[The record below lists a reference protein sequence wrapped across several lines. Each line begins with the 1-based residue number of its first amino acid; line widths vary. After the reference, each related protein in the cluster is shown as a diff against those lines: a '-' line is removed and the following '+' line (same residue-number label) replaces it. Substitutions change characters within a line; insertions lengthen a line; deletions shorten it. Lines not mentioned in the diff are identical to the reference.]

1 MRTSTRYIDGEERR
15 GTNKMMQANSIGGG
29 GGLLVAAF
37 SAPPRLSVPRSSPLS
52 LCNNFHDRISPL
64 SPRITPSI
72 LSTFSP
78 FPLPTSRYSLRKDN
92 GRNGGRGRVRRDA
105 LPSPHDLGLD
115 TSFLSSFGDLLH
127 ATTSTATTA
136 AAGHDHHLPTTL
148 LSDSSA
154 ATVQQPHLNVGQIFH
169 DVVEEVEDELAAE
182 MSPKEGG
189 IVITP
194 EMEKASLNDVGHDL
208 IIFLTICTV
217 AAPLSSALG
226 ISPVL
231 LYLLFGFITGPYGL
245 GLLRGNEE
253 VGFELGDFGILF
265 LLFVEGL
272 NLSPERLRELGSFFS
287 LGATQLLFS
296 VGLIFFGLFLGGP
309 LLFQVVSNP
318 SVPIDPLMVQLL
330 EQPVV
335 AFAIAAA
342 GALSSSA
349 FVLPILKEK
358 GWEDRPDGIAALSI
372 LLLQD
377 LAVAPLLVILPLIAE
392 VEGVGTGEGGA
403 DPIALG
409 ILAFKATVGF
419 GAVLSL
425 ASVALRKVFQVVAS
439 SRSSQSF
446 VAASLL
452 VAVGMGVVSDFLG
465 LSSTT
470 GAFAAGV
477 LLAESGY
484 RAQIEADIKPFE
496 GILLGVFFVT
506 AGSALDPGT
515 VIDSWPTLV
524 VGILSFL
531 VIKFSVIFSAGGAL
545 GISRADAAR
554 VGLLLAGGGEFAF
567 VVFNLASDNG
577 IIPDSLGSLLTA
589 SVIIS
594 MALTPLL
601 GEVAEY
607 VGDKLDVKDAEVM
620 KEQWFGGENGDA
632 IAYDVSVKDEH
643 RIQEAFDRFD
653 KDGNG
658 EITAEELQQ
667 IFTFAGEKDGEG
679 KGLTL
684 EQVKFIIRRF
694 DDNNDGILQYE
705 EFAQLWMAK
714 RRSAVSEEALRRAVV
729 VCGYNEVGQQ
739 LCSLL
744 DKANIA
750 GIPYVAFARKTEQI
764 SASVTDGAR
773 VVYGDGTS
781 ASLIRAAGV
790 QEPTAIA
797 ITYSEPERNRDATE
811 LLREAFPD
819 TPIFVRSD
827 EQNNV
832 KNLIKAGAT
841 EVIVATGTV
850 ASGIGQLLGVRR
862 RFGENLSD
870 DSNAAIGFGNA
881 ATALFPPVSKD
892 ITEEKLAGLAEE
904 IDPEIDRDEARKLY
918 KLFSTS
924 LTINEDGK
932 AQLSELVNEL
942 LRTSEL
948 FVTDEQVSDLLE
960 CDSLDGKCMIDAE
973 ERYVSFSEFVT
984 LYRKNVALG
993 KEEEYQM

>member
-1 MRTSTRYIDGEERR
+1 MGEIVHEVID
-15 GTNKMMQANSIGGG
+15 
-29 GGLLVAAF
+29 
-37 SAPPRLSVPRSSPLS
+37 
-52 LCNNFHDRISPL
+52 
-64 SPRITPSI
+64 
-72 LSTFSP
+72 
-78 FPLPTSRYSLRKDN
+78 
-92 GRNGGRGRVRRDA
+92 
-105 LPSPHDLGLD
+105 
-115 TSFLSSFGDLLH
+115 
-127 ATTSTATTA
+127 
-136 AAGHDHHLPTTL
+136 
-148 LSDSSA
+148 
-154 ATVQQPHLNVGQIFH
+154 
-169 DVVEEVEDELAAE
+169 EVENEIRNE
-182 MSPKEGG
+182 MSASSEDG

-208 IIFLTICTV
+208 ILFLTICV
-217 AAPLSSALG
+217 VVAPLSSALN

-231 LYLLFGFITGPYGL
+231 LYLLFGLITGPHGL

-296 VGLIFFGLFLGGP
+296 VGVIFFGFFLGGP

-318 SVPIDPLMVQLL
+318 SVPIDPLIVQLL

-377 LAVAPLLVILPLIAE
+377 LAVAPLLVILPLFAE
-392 VEGVGTGEGGA
+392 LEGVGTGSEGGGA
-403 DPIALG
+403 DPVALG

-419 GAVLSL
+419 GAVLAL

-484 RAQIEADIKPFE
+484 RAQIEADIQPFE
-496 GILLGVFFVT
+496 GILLGVFFIT
-506 AGSALDPGT
+506 AGSALDPTT
-515 VIDSWPTLV
+515 VIECWPTLFA
-524 VGILSFL
+524 GIASFL
-531 VIKFSVIFSAGGAL
+531 VIKFGVIYSGGGAL
-545 GISRADAAR
+545 GLSKGDSAR

-567 VVFNLASDNG
+567 VVFNLAAENG
-577 IIPDSLGSLLTA
+577 IIPETLGSLLTA

-594 MALTPLL
+594 MALTPAL
-601 GEVAEY
+601 GELADY
-607 VGDKLDVKDAEVM
+607 VGTQLDVQEAEVV
-620 KEQWFGGENGDA
+620 KEQWFGGEDKNGNN
-632 IAYDVSVKDEH
+632 ITYDVSITDDTK
-643 RIQEAFDRFD
+643 IKEAFSRFD

-658 EITAEELQQ
+658 EITAEELQN
-667 IFTFAGEKDGEG
+667 IFTLVGERDGEG
-679 KGLTL
+679 KFLSL
-684 EQVKFIIRRF
+684 DQVKTIIRRF
-694 DDNNDGILQYE
+694 DDNDDGVLQFE

-714 RRSAVSEEALRRAVV
+714 RRSAMSEESLRRAVV

-739 LCSLL
+739 LCALL

-764 SASVTDGAR
+764 SASVVDGAR

-781 ASLIRAAGV
+781 GALIRAAGV

-797 ITYSEPERNRDATE
+797 ITYSEPDRCQRATE
-811 LLREAFPD
+811 ILRESFPD
-819 TPIFVRSD
+819 SPIFVRSD
-827 EQNNV
+827 EQSTL
-832 KNLIKAGAT
+832 KELIKAGAT
-841 EVIVATGTV
+841 EVIVATGRV
-850 ASGIGQLLGVRR
+850 ASGMGQLLGVKRN
-862 RFGENLSD
+862 GAYTGID
-870 DSNAAIGFGNA
+870 DNSGAAIALGNM
-881 ATALFPPVSKD
+881 ATTLYPPVDKAS
-892 ITEEKLAGLAEE
+892 EQKLSGLAEE
-904 IDPEIDRDEARKLY
+904 IDSDSDREETRKLFR
-918 KLFSTS
+918 LFSTS
-924 LTINEDGK
+924 LSLDDSGR

-948 FVTDEQVSDLLE
+948 FVTDEDVASLLE
-960 CDSLDGKCMIDAE
+960 CDSLDGKCLTDAE
-973 ERYVSFSEFVT
+973 ERYVTFSEFVT
-984 LYRKNVALG
+984 LYRENVALG
-993 KEEEYQM
+993 KEKDVYS

>member
-1 MRTSTRYIDGEERR
+1 MPRYSY
-15 GTNKMMQANSIGGG
+15 NNNMMESNSVGGFG
-29 GGLLVAAF
+29 VAAF
-37 SAPPRLSVPRSSPLS
+37 NTPLHTTTRSPL
-52 LCNNFHDRISPL
+52 CNLHQHISPL
-64 SPRITPSI
+64 SPRIIPPPTSA
-72 LSTFSP
+72 SSSAFSP
-78 FPLPTSRYSLRKDN
+78 FSPSSSRCPPFRAN
-92 GRNGGRGRVRRDA
+92 NHRHRRGLTRQHA

-115 TSFLSSFGDLLH
+115 GSFLNSIGDFLH
-127 ATTSTATTA
+127 TTTSTAAATTTHVD
-136 AAGHDHHLPTTL
+136 HDHLSSML
-148 LSDSSA
+148 LSDSAVADSPP
-154 ATVQQPHLNVGQIFH
+154 PHLSAREILGEI
-169 DVVEEVEDELAAE
+169 VEEVEDELRSE
-182 MSPKEGG
+182 MTEDNNG

-208 IIFLTICTV
+208 IIFLTICV
-217 AAPLSSALG
+217 VVAPLSSALG

-231 LYLLFGFITGPYGL
+231 LYLLFGLITGPHGL
-245 GLLRGNEE
+245 QILRGNEE

-296 VGLIFFGLFLGGP
+296 VGVIFFGLFLGGP

-318 SVPIDPLMVQLL
+318 SVPIDPLIVQLL

-377 LAVAPLLVILPLIAE
+377 LAVAPLLVLLPLIAQ

-506 AGSALDPGT
+506 AGSALDPNT
-515 VIDSWPTLV
+515 VIECWPTLIA
-524 VGILSFL
+524 GILSFL
-531 VIKFSVIFSAGGAL
+531 VIKFSVIYSAGGAL
-545 GISRADAAR
+545 GISRGDAAR

-567 VVFNLASDNG
+567 VVFNLAADNG

-607 VGDKLDVKDAEVM
+607 VGNQLDVQEAEEIKD
-620 KEQWFGGENGDA
+620 QWFGGEKRD
-632 IAYDVSVKDEH
+632 IDYDVSIKDDS

-658 EITAEELQQ
+658 EITAEELRE
-667 IFTFAGEKDGEG
+667 IFVLAGEKDGEG
-679 KGLTL
+679 QGLSL
-684 EQVKFIIRRF
+684 EQVKSIIRRF
-694 DDNNDGILQYE
+694 DDNDDGILQYE

-714 RRSAVSEEALRRAVV
+714 RRSAMSEEALRQAVV

-781 ASLIRAAGV
+781 GSLIRAAGV

-797 ITYSEPERNRDATE
+797 ITYSEANRCQAATE

-819 TPIFVRSD
+819 TPIFVRADSQSKQK
-827 EQNNV
+827 E
-832 KNLIKAGAT
+832 LIKGGAT
-841 EVIVATGTV
+841 EVICATGTV
-850 ASGIGQLLGVRR
+850 ASGIGQLLGVKR
-862 RFGENLSD
+862 RFGEDLSD
-870 DSNAAIGFGNA
+870 ESSAALGFGSA
-881 ATALFPPVSKD
+881 ATALFPAMSKETD
-892 ITEEKLAGLAEE
+892 DDKLAGLAAEM
-904 IDPEIDRDEARKLY
+904 DTDRDREETRKLY

-924 LTINEDGK
+924 LSLNEDGE

-948 FVTDEQVSDLLE
+948 MVTDDQLSDLLQCNKVDDE
-960 CDSLDGKCMIDAE
+960 SNLSRCMIDAE
-973 ERYVSFSEFVT
+973 EKFVSFSEFIT
-984 LYRKNVALG
+984 LYRKNIRLG
-993 KEEEYQM
+993 KEEEYNK

>member
-1 MRTSTRYIDGEERR
+1 MDEVGEE
-15 GTNKMMQANSIGGG
+15 
-29 GGLLVAAF
+29 L
-37 SAPPRLSVPRSSPLS
+37 RS
-52 LCNNFHDRISPL
+52 
-64 SPRITPSI
+64 
-72 LSTFSP
+72 
-78 FPLPTSRYSLRKDN
+78 
-92 GRNGGRGRVRRDA
+92 
-105 LPSPHDLGLD
+105 
-115 TSFLSSFGDLLH
+115 
-127 ATTSTATTA
+127 
-136 AAGHDHHLPTTL
+136 
-148 LSDSSA
+148 
-154 ATVQQPHLNVGQIFH
+154 
-169 DVVEEVEDELAAE
+169 ELAASDE
-182 MSPKEGG
+182 NA

-208 IIFLTICTV
+208 IIFLTICV
-217 AAPLSSALG
+217 VVAPLSSALN

-245 GLLRGNEE
+245 HILRGNEE

-296 VGLIFFGLFLGGP
+296 VGVIFFGLFLGGP

-318 SVPIDPLMVQLL
+318 SVPIDPLIVQLL

-392 VEGVGTGEGGA
+392 VEGVGNGDGGA

-419 GAVLSL
+419 GAVLAL

-484 RAQIEADIKPFE
+484 RAQIEADIQPFE

-506 AGSALDPGT
+506 AGSALDPVT
-515 VIDSWPTLV
+515 VIDCFPTLV
-524 VGILSFL
+524 VGIISFL
-531 VIKFSVIFSAGGAL
+531 LIKFSVIFSAGGAL
-545 GISRADAAR
+545 SLSRADSAR

-567 VVFNLASDNG
+567 VVFNLAADNG

-607 VGDKLDVKDAEVM
+607 VGNQLDVQEAEESKD
-620 KEQWFGGENGDA
+620 QWLGGEKNDF
-632 IAYDVSVKDEH
+632 AYDVSISDES

-658 EITAEELQQ
+658 EITAEELQK
-667 IFTFAGEKDGEG
+667 IFTLVGEKDGEG
-679 KGLTL
+679 KTLTL
-684 EQVKFIIRRF
+684 DQVKTIIGRF
-694 DDNNDGILQYE
+694 DDNDDGVLQYE

-714 RRSAVSEEALRRAVV
+714 RRSAMSEKALRRAVV

-764 SASVTDGAR
+764 AASVTDGAR

-781 ASLIRAAGV
+781 GALIRAAGV
-790 QEPTAIA
+790 QDPTAIA
-797 ITYSEPERNRDATE
+797 ITYNEPDMCLRATE
-811 LLREAFPD
+811 ILRKSFPD

-827 EQNNV
+827 EKSKLQ
-832 KNLIKAGAT
+832 KLIQAGAT

-850 ASGIGQLLGVRR
+850 ASGIGKLLGVKRSE
-862 RFGENLSD
+862 RFGAVIGESD
-870 DSNAAIGFGNA
+870 AAVGLGNI
-881 ATALFPPVSKD
+881 ATALYPPVPD
-892 ITEEKLAGLAEE
+892 DEDEKLYGLAEE
-904 IDPEIDRDEARKLY
+904 LDTDMDREETSKLY

-924 LTINEDGK
+924 MSVNEDGK

-948 FVTDEQVSDLLE
+948 FVTDQQVSALLG
-960 CDSLDGKCMIDAE
+960 CDSLDGQCMIGAE
-973 ERYVSFSEFVT
+973 EQYVTFSEFVM

-993 KEEEYQM
+993 REEENANKQ

>member
-1 MRTSTRYIDGEERR
+1 MRRTTTAILR
-15 GTNKMMQANSIGGG
+15 GRDPLLPALALALVGVGVG
-29 GGLLVAAF
+29 VGLGGLAFPPPAVAAF
-37 SAPPRLSVPRSSPLS
+37 EAPRLPLRRPLATLGPNRSPSLLLPRPPRIGSATGGVGSTTTRRAALPLPRDVGVAPPSIATAP
-52 LCNNFHDRISPL
+52 
-64 SPRITPSI
+64 PS
-72 LSTFSP
+72 T
-78 FPLPTSRYSLRKDN
+78 R
-92 GRNGGRGRVRRDA
+92 A
-105 LPSPHDLGLD
+105 
-115 TSFLSSFGDLLH
+115 
-127 ATTSTATTA
+127 STA
-136 AAGHDHHLPTTL
+136 DEWRPPSSL
-148 LSDSSA
+148 LSDASLAAAAASPDAAADPASA
-154 ATVQQPHLNVGQIFH
+154 PSEAAAPPHRSVRDIARTVLV
-169 DVVEEVEDELAAE
+169 DVEREVESEIND
-182 MSPKEGG
+182 
-189 IVITP
+189 VIHSESDVEVTP
-194 EMEKASLNDVGHDL
+194 ETEKASLDAVGHDL
-208 IIFLTICTV
+208 ILFLTICV
-217 AAPLSSALG
+217 VVAPLSSALNL
-226 ISPVL
+226 SPVL
-231 LYLLFGFITGPYGL
+231 LYLAFGLAAGPHGL

-287 LGATQLLFS
+287 LGATQLLLS
-296 VGLIFFGLFLGGP
+296 VGVIFFGFFLGGP
-309 LLFQVVSNP
+309 LLFQVVSSPN
-318 SVPIDPLMVQLL
+318 VPIDPLLVQLL

-377 LAVAPLLVILPLIAE
+377 LAVAPLLVILPLIADL
-392 VEGVGTGEGGA
+392 EGVGVGAEEGGF
-403 DPIALG
+403 DPVALG

-425 ASVALRKVFQVVAS
+425 ASVMLRKVFQVVAS

-484 RAQIEADIKPFE
+484 RAQIEADIQPFE
-496 GILLGVFFVT
+496 GILLGVFFIT
-506 AGSALDPGT
+506 AGSALDPVT
-515 VIDSWPTLV
+515 VVECWPTLV
-524 VGILSFL
+524 VGIISFL
-531 VIKFSVIFSAGGAL
+531 VIKFGVIYSGGGAL
-545 GISRADAAR
+545 GLSRADAAR

-567 VVFNLASDNG
+567 VVFNLAADNG

-607 VGDKLDVKDAEVM
+607 VGKQLEVVEAEEQ
-620 KEQWFGGENGDA
+620 KEMWFGGEGVE
-632 IAYDVSVKDEH
+632 YDVSVKDED
-643 RIQEAFDRFD
+643 RIKEAFGRFD

-658 EITAEELQQ
+658 EITAEELQN
-667 IFTFAGEKDGEG
+667 IFTLVGERDGEG
-679 KGLTL
+679 KFLSL
-684 EQVKFIIRRF
+684 DQVKSIIRRF
-694 DDNNDGILQYE
+694 DDNEDGVLQYE

-714 RRSAVSEEALRRAVV
+714 RRSAVSAEALRRAVV

-739 LCSLL
+739 LCALL

-750 GIPYVAFARKTEQI
+750 GIPYVAFARKSEQI

-781 ASLIRAAGV
+781 SALIRAAGV

-797 ITYSEPERNRDATE
+797 ITYNEPERCLRATE
-811 LLREAFPD
+811 CLREAFPD
-819 TPIFVRSD
+819 SPIFVRSD
-827 EQNNV
+827 EQSNT
-832 KNLIKAGAT
+832 KKLIKAGAT
-841 EVIVATGTV
+841 EGRIRYRATAGSASQLADGGCPGELDILAAVA
-850 ASGIGQLLGVRR
+850 
-862 RFGENLSD
+862 
-870 DSNAAIGFGNA
+870 FGNM
-881 ATALFPPVSKD
+881 ATPLYPVVTKGEGGED
-892 ITEEKLAGLAEE
+892 VKLSGLAEE
-904 IDPEIDRDEARKLY
+904 IDSDLDAEETRRLY
-918 KLFSTS
+918 RLFSTS
-924 LTINEDGK
+924 LTLNDDGQ

-942 LRTSEL
+942 LRTSEIMAS
-948 FVTDEQVSDLLE
+948 DEMVVNLLE
-960 CDSLDGKCMIDAE
+960 CEALDDKCLVDA
-973 ERYVSFSEFVT
+973 RKQFVTFSEFIK
-984 LYRKNVALG
+984 LYRKSKVLEKEENVA
-993 KEEEYQM
+993 Q